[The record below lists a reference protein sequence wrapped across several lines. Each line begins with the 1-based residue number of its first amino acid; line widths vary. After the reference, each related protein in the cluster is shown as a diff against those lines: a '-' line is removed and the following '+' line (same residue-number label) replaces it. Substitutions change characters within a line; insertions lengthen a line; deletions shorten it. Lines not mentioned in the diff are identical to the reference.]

1 MTLKT
6 VSLKCIIIFQY
17 FSLLFLFLQEKYI
30 NNDAV
35 FKKKRKIKIKF
46 LPYLSILLA
55 DIDNCVATFIAI
67 L

>member
-35 FKKKRKIKIKF
+35 FKKKKENK
-46 LPYLSILLA
+46 
-55 DIDNCVATFIAI
+55 N
-67 L
+67 

>member
-35 FKKKRKIKIKF
+35 FKKKKENKNYVSTVSKHIIGR
-46 LPYLSILLA
+46 Y
-55 DIDNCVATFIAI
+55 
-67 L
+67 